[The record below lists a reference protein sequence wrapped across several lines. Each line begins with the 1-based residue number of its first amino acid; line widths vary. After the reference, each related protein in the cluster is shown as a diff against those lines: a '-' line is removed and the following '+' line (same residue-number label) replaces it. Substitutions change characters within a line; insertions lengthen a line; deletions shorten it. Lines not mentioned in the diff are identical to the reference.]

1 MSVFSDKIMEI
12 NDVIVKDKNIG
23 ESDIDIIKNNKKLE
37 INIDT
42 NSNQFRIDAGDT
54 NKIKLV
60 APNYK
65 FNSFSANYISEF
77 NELSTSISIL
87 HRETPISSSS
97 LLDQNNFSISTGV
110 EFYNTSAMC
119 GGIKFTGV
127 NGAVGYIIFS
137 FDVTNENNTA
147 FLSQDSTY
155 NIFLTPMNEITS
167 DLLNQKSHSII
178 TNHNGTNF
186 TIDIEFQDKSFN
198 TTNDIY
204 FTYFIFENLL
214 KSS

>member
-60 APNYK
+60 APKYK
-65 FNSFSANYISEF
+65 FNGFSANYISEF
-77 NELSTSISIL
+77 NEQSTSISIL
-87 HRETPISSSS
+87 HRETPISSYS
-97 LLDQNNFSISTGV
+97 LLDQNKNSISTGF
-110 EFYNTSAMC
+110 ESYNPSAMC

-127 NGAVGYIIFS
+127 NSAVGHIIFS
-137 FDVTNENNTA
+137 FDVTDENNTA
-147 FLSQDSTY
+147 FLSQDSMY

-167 DLLNQKSHSII
+167 DLLNQKSHTIK
-178 TNHNGTNF
+178 TDHNGTIF
-186 TIDIEFQDKSFN
+186 KIDIEFQDKSFN
-198 TTNDIY
+198 ITNDIY
-204 FTYFIFENLL
+204 FTYFIFENLQ